1 MKGRKFLDEEHGYHD
16 PWWTWS
22 EYDLFDYIYID
33 WDYVDYKTNEC
44 GIVDLSEYMSKSL
57 KRKSLIEKILGENP
71 DYTNTI
77 DKYWPNK

>member
-1 MKGRKFLDEEHGYHD
+1 MRGREFLDEEHGFHD

-22 EYDLFDYIYID
+22 DYDLYDYID
-33 WDYVDYKTNEC
+33 WNYVEYKTDDS

-57 KRKSLIEKILGENP
+57 KRKSLIEKILGETP

-77 DKYWPNK
+77 DKYWPKK